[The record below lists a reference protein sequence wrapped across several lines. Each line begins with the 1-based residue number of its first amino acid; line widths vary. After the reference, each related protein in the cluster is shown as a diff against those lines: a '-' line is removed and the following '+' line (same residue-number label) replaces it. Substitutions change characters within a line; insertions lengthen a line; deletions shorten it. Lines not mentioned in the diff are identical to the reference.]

1 MTTPPQL
8 ARQLRLL
15 ATLLVVSAVLFVIG
29 ISAERMAEAGE
40 AHTENE
46 PVVTTEATETPA
58 EGNEGNEEGEGEETH
73 AEGEASEGVEGTGT
87 PSEEG
92 SEAILGLNL
101 ENPWIMVAFAAASL
115 ALAIAV
121 LRLGQPA
128 LLAAV
133 LVAGAATLL
142 GLREIVIQI
151 QRANWLIAGLAG
163 LVALAHAAAT
173 LVAVLAWRTL
183 KTGPAATARAQ
194 A

>member
-1 MTTPPQL
+1 MSTPPQL

-29 ISAERMAEAGE
+29 ISAERMTEAGE

-58 EGNEGNEEGEGEETH
+58 EGEEGEGEETH
-73 AEGEASEGVEGTGT
+73 AEEEASEGGEGTDT
-87 PSEEG
+87 DADEG

-101 ENPWIMVAFAAASL
+101 ENPWILGAFAAVSL
-115 ALAIAV
+115 ALAMAV

-128 LLAAV
+128 LLVAI
-133 LVAGAATLL
+133 LFAGAATLL
-142 GLREIVIQI
+142 DLREVVIQI
-151 QRANWLIAGLAG
+151 QRANWLIAGLAV

-173 LVAVLAWRTL
+173 VVAALAWRTL
-183 KTGPAATARAQ
+183 KTGPAATAPA
-194 A
+194 